1 MHKKMILNNSL
12 NICFSLSENSI
23 EVYQILASSVIDPGI
38 NLFPKGRDNTPI
50 PSCLKRGASGVPQID
65 LKTLTPAKGVDR
77 IASIEG
83 KRWGNSRSQQLQKE

>member
-38 NLFPKGRDNTPI
+38 NLFPKGRDNTLI
-50 PSCLKRGASGVPQID
+50 PSYLKRG
-65 LKTLTPAKGVDR
+65 
-77 IASIEG
+77 
-83 KRWGNSRSQQLQKE
+83 

>member
-1 MHKKMILNNSL
+1 MR
-12 NICFSLSENSI
+12 
-23 EVYQILASSVIDPGI
+23 GI
-38 NLFPKGRDNTPI
+38 T
-50 PSCLKRGASGVPQID
+50 QID